1 MALTDS
7 SSPSHAPPVVAASA
21 SAAAAAAAVGVVVV
35 LVRVVFGIASN
46 GALTISTDLFLR
58 SFRLLCFSSS
68 EGLVEAPKAG
78 LLSWKQS
85 KGGNSRE
92 RANQKWRGG
101 ELVGEERNRSVVVVF
116 CKYPSIH
123 PSIQP
128 SVLWIFLEGEWFE
141 FWLGI
146 CFWGLGKRSPP
157 QHGGETVG

>member
-7 SSPSHAPPVVAASA
+7 SSPSHAPPVVAAS
-21 SAAAAAAAVGVVVV
+21 SSAAAAAAVGVDVV

-46 GALTISTDLFLR
+46 GALTISTDLFVR

-78 LLSWKQS
+78 WLSWKQS

-101 ELVGEERNRSVVVVF
+101 EGS
-116 CKYPSIH
+116 
-123 PSIQP
+123 
-128 SVLWIFLEGEWFE
+128 
-141 FWLGI
+141 
-146 CFWGLGKRSPP
+146 
-157 QHGGETVG
+157 